1 MVKTIIPGQPH
12 QEAEAEQQHQRRLLG
27 WRTVTFM
34 ASRQTN
40 DAIQNTRPPA
50 GHAPVEVAAQREQA
64 DGQRDQPT
72 VCPKS
77 VPVSVRAE
85 GRKDPYL
92 CRNPV
97 P

>member
-1 MVKTIIPGQPH
+1 MASPTRKPKQNSNTSVGCSD
-12 QEAEAEQQHQRRLLG
+12 

-40 DAIQNTRPPA
+40 DAIQNTTPTA
-50 GHAPVEVAAQREQA
+50 GHVPVEMDAQREQA

-77 VPVSVRAE
+77 VPVSVRTPE
-85 GRKDPYL
+85 GRKDPL
-92 CRNPV
+92 PV
-97 P
+97 S